1 MKALVFERSLAR
13 FAAARVAGS
22 WAPGGGAR
30 VGPLHLADVDPPEL
44 PGPGWR
50 RITPLLS
57 GICGSDLATVDGRS
71 SRYFEPIVSFPF
83 VPGHELV
90 GHLEDQPSARVVIEP
105 VLGCEARG
113 IFPPCEACAVGDTG
127 GCRHVAFGHL
137 KPGLQT
143 GFCADTGGGWS
154 SSLVAH
160 ESQIHPVPE
169 GLSDDDAVM
178 VEPTACGVHAA
189 LAAGP
194 VSDATVAVL
203 GSGTLGLTTLAA
215 LRRLALPG
223 HLISSAKYPEQRR
236 WARELGAD
244 EVVAPDGIARAVRR
258 STRSLAAGR
267 VLTGGADVVVDC
279 VGSAESIATAVAVV
293 RPRGRVVLAGMPGV
307 VRLDLTPLWHREVQL
322 VGAYAYGVEHLPGR
336 PADTASD
343 PDLPDPGRSGSLPRT
358 FHLALELVAEA
369 GLGRLV
375 GARYPLD
382 RFTEALTHAAEAGR
396 RGTVKVVFD
405 LRPETRRPAWRNA

>member
-1 MKALVFERSLAR
+1 MKALVFERSLPR
-13 FAAARVAGS
+13 FAAARVAGA

-30 VGPLHLADVDPPEL
+30 VGPLRLAEVDAPDL
-44 PGPGWR
+44 PGPDWR
-50 RITPLLS
+50 RVTPILS

-83 VPGHELV
+83 VPGHEVV
-90 GHLEDQPSARVVIEP
+90 GRLDGDTGEAGAGARVVIEP
-105 VLGCEARG
+105 VLGCAARN
-113 IFPPCEACAVGDTG
+113 IWPPCEACATGDTG
-127 GCRHVAFGHL
+127 GCRQVAFGHL

-154 SSLVAH
+154 SALVAH
-160 ESQIHPVPE
+160 ETQIHAVPE
-169 GLSDDDAVM
+169 GLSDEDAVM

-194 VSDATVAVL
+194 VSDSTVAVL
-203 GSGTLGLTTLAA
+203 GAGTLGLTTIAA

-223 HLISSAKYPEQRR
+223 HLIAAAKHPEQRR

-244 EVVAPDGIARAVRR
+244 EVVAPDAVARAVRR
-258 STRSLAAGR
+258 STRSLATGP
-267 VLTGGADVVVDC
+267 VLTGGADVVIDC
-279 VGSAESIATAVAVV
+279 VGSADSIETAVAVT

-307 VRLDLTPLWHREVQL
+307 VRLDLTPLRHREVQL

-336 PADTASD
+336 
-343 PDLPDPGRSGSLPRT
+343 SGPLPRT
-358 FHLALELVAEA
+358 FHLALDVVAEA

-382 RFTEALTHAAEAGR
+382 RFTEAMAHAAEAGR

-405 LRPETRRPAWRNA
+405 LRPDSRRPAWRSA

>member
-1 MKALVFERSLAR
+1 MKALLFERSLPR

-22 WAPGGGAR
+22 VAPGGGAR
-30 VGPLHLADVDPPEL
+30 VGPLRLADVDPPDL

-50 RITPLLS
+50 RITPILS

-90 GHLEDQPSARVVIEP
+90 GHLEDDPAARVVIEP

-113 IFPPCEACAVGDTG
+113 IFPPCDACAVGDTG
-127 GCRHVAFGHL
+127 GCRQVAFGHI

-160 ESQIHPVPE
+160 ESQIHAVPAA
-169 GLSDDDAVM
+169 LSDEDAVM

-203 GSGTLGLTTLAA
+203 GAGTLGLTTLAA

-223 HLISSAKYPEQRR
+223 HVIAAAKHPEQRR

-244 EVVAPDGIARAVRR
+244 EVVDPDGVARAVRR
-258 STRSLAAGR
+258 HTRSMAAGR
-267 VLTGGADVVVDC
+267 VLTGGADVVIDC
-279 VGSAESIATAVAVV
+279 VGSADSLATAVAVV

-322 VGAYAYGVEHLPGR
+322 VGAYAYGIEHGAAPGSSSS
-336 PADTASD
+336 AS
-343 PDLPDPGRSGSLPRT
+343 PGPGGILPRT
-358 FHLALELVAEA
+358 FHLALDLVGEA

-382 RFTEALTHAAEAGR
+382 RFTEALAHAAEAGR

-405 LRPETRRPAWRNA
+405 LRPESRRPAWRNA

>member
-1 MKALVFERSLAR
+1 MRALVFERSVAR
-13 FAAARVAGS
+13 FAAARVAGV

-30 VGPLHLADVDPPEL
+30 VGPLRLADVDAPDL

-83 VPGHELV
+83 VPGHEVV
-90 GHLEDQPSARVVIEP
+90 GTLDGDGGAGRRVVVEP
-105 VLGCEARG
+105 VLGCAARA
-113 IFPPCEACAVGDTG
+113 ISPPCEACASGDTG
-127 GCRHVAFGHL
+127 GCRNVAFGHL

-154 SSLVAH
+154 SGLVAH
-160 ESQIHPVPE
+160 ESQIHEVPDS
-169 GLSDDDAVM
+169 LSDEDGVM
-178 VEPTACGVHAA
+178 VEPTACGIHAA

-194 VSDATVAVL
+194 VSDSTVAVL
-203 GSGTLGLTTLAA
+203 GAGTLGLTVIAA

-223 HLISSAKYPEQRR
+223 HVIAAAKHPEQRR
-236 WARELGAD
+236 WAAELGAD
-244 EVVAPDGIARAVRR
+244 EVAAPDAVARSVRR
-258 STRSLAAGR
+258 RTRSLAAGR

-279 VGSAESIATAVAVV
+279 VGSAESIEAAIAMT
-293 RPRGRVVLAGMPGV
+293 RPRGRVVLAGMPGT

-322 VGAYAYGVEHLPGR
+322 VGAYAYGTEHLPGR
-336 PADTASD
+336 SD
-343 PDLPDPGRSGSLPRT
+343 PLPRT
-358 FHLALELVAEA
+358 FHLALDLVAEA

-375 GARYPLD
+375 SARYPLD
-382 RFTEALTHAAEAGR
+382 RFTDAMAHAAEAGR
-396 RGTVKVVFD
+396 RGAVKIVFD
-405 LRPETRRPAWRNA
+405 LRPESRRPAWRSE